1 MIEISNDKGNISISN
16 DVFTAL
22 AGDAATNCFGVKGM
36 ALRSRTDGLVH
47 LLRRESMGKGVH
59 VTFDEN
65 GSVNIELH
73 IIVENGVNIPVIC
86 DSIIGEVRYKINA
99 ATGVPI
105 GSVNVFVD
113 SMTV

>member
-65 GSVNIELH
+65 GSVKLDEYKKALEKKLEQAVSIEDYESAAVLRDK
-73 IIVENGVNIPVIC
+73 IKALVE
-86 DSIIGEVRYKINA
+86 
-99 ATGVPI
+99 
-105 GSVNVFVD
+105 
-113 SMTV
+113 